1 MSYRFNP
8 PPNWPKVPAG
18 WTPPPNWQPPS
29 DWPPPPPSWQFWVQ
43 DTTAVTTS
51 AQEPLSITDMSG
63 SSDVLDDDGHRSM
76 FGARKRLREVETEL
90 QSIKDQSRGL
100 QRALQDAQAKNS
112 DLVAKLEKLAFDY
125 ATLRGKD
132 AVALDKEIR
141 NTQIYLAQLTD
152 QYTKEQAAIT
162 RQRSEAEA
170 NLNAIRQDFERAKLE
185 LTAARQM
192 IVETQ
197 EVALLQE
204 AGIYEFKHP
213 LADSVAYKSAL
224 AQLKDSIKSC
234 AKNNGAINS
243 ATSWTVNNSRVE
255 GERMVRDIS
264 KLMLRAYNAEAD
276 NCVRFMKPHR
286 LDTST
291 DRLNKT
297 RETISR
303 LGKTMHINISDRY
316 HVLRL
321 KELALTADYLAK
333 VEEEKERVR
342 AERERQRDEK
352 QARLEFEREK
362 ARLAKEMSHW
372 QNVRD
377 KWLSAGD
384 SVKLGEA
391 DSKLVEIDE
400 AIKSVEAREANI
412 RTGWV
417 YVISNVGSF
426 GQDVVKIGL
435 TRRLDPLERVREL
448 GDASVPFKFDV
459 HALIFDADAVGLET
473 TLHQRL
479 AERRVNRVNLRRE
492 FFYAT
497 PTDVLQVLHEL
508 ELADNVVDYVE
519 EPEALEWRTSQRL
532 SSNSPGTAAQDLD
545 DAAHTGL
552 TAGAE
557 GTTSAA

>member
-1 MSYRFNP
+1 MSD
-8 PPNWPKVPAG
+8 G
-18 WTPPPNWQPPS
+18 
-29 DWPPPPPSWQFWVQ
+29 
-43 DTTAVTTS
+43 S
-51 AQEPLSITDMSG
+51 AASADSG
-63 SSDVLDDDGHRSM
+63 HKGM
-76 FGARKRLREVETEL
+76 FGVRKHLREVETEL
-90 QSIKDQSRGL
+90 QSATDRNHGL
-100 QRALQDAQAKNS
+100 QRALQDVHAKNS
-112 DLVAKLEKLAFDY
+112 ELTSNLRKLASDY

-132 AVALDKEIR
+132 GVAMDMEIR
-141 NTQIYLAQLTD
+141 DTRIRLAQLTS
-152 QYTKEQAAIT
+152 QYAAE
-162 RQRSEAEA
+162 RADVARKRLEAEA
-170 NLNAIRQDFERAKLE
+170 ALNAVRHEVDKANAE
-185 LTAARQM
+185 LTIARQM

-197 EVALLQE
+197 ETALLQE
-204 AGIYEFKHP
+204 AGIYEYKHP

-234 AKNNGAINS
+234 ARNNLAINA
-243 ATSWTVNNSRVE
+243 ATTWTVNNSRVE

-276 NCVRFMKPHR
+276 NCVRFMRPHR
-286 LDTST
+286 LDTSM

-303 LGKTMHINISDRY
+303 LGKIMHINIADRY
-316 HVLRL
+316 HALRL
-321 KELALTADYLAK
+321 QELTLTADHLAK
-333 VEEEKERVR
+333 IEEEKERVR

-362 ARLAKEMSHW
+362 ARLAKEMYHW

-384 SVKLGEA
+384 TTKLGEA
-391 DSKLVEIDE
+391 DAKLVEIDD

-426 GQDVVKIGL
+426 GDNVVKIGL

-479 AERRVNRVNLRRE
+479 ADRRVNRVNLRRE

-497 PTDVLQVLHEL
+497 PTDVLQVLREL
-508 ELADNVVDYVE
+508 DLADNVVDYVE
-519 EPEALEWRTSQRL
+519 EPEALEWRTSRRL
-532 SSNSPGTAAQDLD
+532 PTTDVDAVGQDPNHAAV
-545 DAAHTGL
+545 AVGAVP
-552 TAGAE
+552 TAGR
-557 GTTSAA
+557 